1 MADLEGSPTSLTSPY
16 KKTES
21 REDRGSY
28 EKSAHDV
35 SGRKLNEYLFKA
47 IRYRHMDF
55 ELARFIMIKSILSPK
70 QLYLHTKRSKQ
81 IKNQWHRDDPCL
93 TSCNVAFLVFCAL
106 LVCLSQPRFGFSL
119 GSLLLEWL
127 ITSFCFVVLH
137 FLVFGVVM
145 AAVTRYVAHKHLLN
159 DSDRKGLH

>member
-16 KKTES
+16 RKSES
-21 REDRGSY
+21 PEDKGSS

-70 QLYLHTKRSKQ
+70 
-81 IKNQWHRDDPCL
+81 
-93 TSCNVAFLVFCAL
+93 
-106 LVCLSQPRFGFSL
+106 
-119 GSLLLEWL
+119 
-127 ITSFCFVVLH
+127 
-137 FLVFGVVM
+137 
-145 AAVTRYVAHKHLLN
+145 
-159 DSDRKGLH
+159 